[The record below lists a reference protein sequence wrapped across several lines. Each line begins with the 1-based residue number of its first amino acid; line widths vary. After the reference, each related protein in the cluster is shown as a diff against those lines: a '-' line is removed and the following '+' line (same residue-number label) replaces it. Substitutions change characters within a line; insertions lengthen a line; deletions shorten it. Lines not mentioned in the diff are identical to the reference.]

1 MLILLKKF
9 HLKIR
14 VFYFK
19 DVKLIA
25 EKFNYKPNS
34 MKKIVLPI
42 VLFLSVCSYSQ
53 FITVNE
59 GYTTRELIEDI
70 LINDICTTASNFGSR
85 TGSDYGQGNGIGA
98 FSANGSDFPY
108 QNGIILSSGFVSNAP
123 GPNSNAILADG
134 DPSWPGDVDLDAYT
148 NVSESLNASFIQ
160 FDFVPSISSISF
172 NFIFAS
178 EEYNQVFEC
187 VYSDAFAFILTDQAT
202 GIVRNLAV
210 LPGSET
216 PIECTNVHPSVPG
229 ACAAI
234 NEIYFDKY
242 NFAPF
247 NNSNFSA
254 TAFNGQMTSLSAQGN
269 VIPGN
274 LYTIK
279 LVVGDDGIG
288 IDDAVYD
295 PAVSAEVVV
304 SEQPALDPGTDGVLT
319 ICEGE
324 VVTSAELFS
333 SLGGS
338 PDGGGL
344 WSPLPLAGA
353 DIYTYTHASVGACPA
368 VSAEVVVSEQPALD
382 SGTDGALSICEGDTV
397 TEAELFSSLGGTPS
411 AGGLWSPFPLAG
423 ADTYTYTHGSVGECP
438 GVSAEVVV
446 SEQPALDPGTDGVLT
461 ICEGEVVTSAELF
474 SSLGGTPSAGGLW
487 SPFPLAGADTYT
499 YTHGSVGGCPGVSAE
514 VVVSE
519 QPALDSGTDGVLSI
533 CEGDTVIEAE
543 LFSSLGGTP
552 SAGGLWSPF
561 PLAGADTYTYTHLA
575 VGECPGVSAEVVV
588 SEQPALD
595 PGTDGVLTICEGEV
609 VTSAELFSSLGGT
622 PSAGGLWSPF
632 PLAGADTYTYT
643 HLAVGVCPGVSAEV
657 VVSEQPSL
665 DPGTD
670 GALSICEGDT
680 VIEAELFSSLGGTP
694 SAGGLW
700 SPFPLAGADTYTYT
714 HGSVGACPAVSAEV
728 VVSEQPAL
736 DPGTDGVL
744 TICEGEVVTS
754 AELFSSLGGS
764 PDGGGLWSPLPLAG
778 AGTYTYTHLAVGLC
792 PGVSAVVE
800 VDAQTAPPIFPP
812 PVLEYC
818 DPDNDGF
825 GSFTLTD
832 ADTYVLGGNT
842 TVTLE
847 VSYHYTPDDAQ
858 NGVNKIEDSPY
869 FNDVQN
875 TQLVYVRLYDTSS
888 GCYSTTT
895 LELSVLS
902 SPQITHPDDL
912 FPLVQCDDAIF
923 DLTQSEQF
931 IITPHTDYVFTYYSD
946 VALQILIPSPTAYT
960 SILPNPQTIYIVVGY
975 PPTGGVNNDCT
986 SQTSLNLIVNT
997 PPLLSPPDPY
1007 KLCDGTGLLGSAEE
1021 AFFDLESQSEYITG
1035 DPSVL
1040 ITYHET
1046 QNLANSGT
1054 NALESPYTNTSNPQT
1069 IFIRAVSEDT
1079 QCVVTQGITLDL
1091 VVNPLPS
1098 PLTPTALEVCDIDND
1113 GFASFTLTD
1122 KNIEIIGGEPGVLL
1136 TYHETLLD
1144 AQVGNYALTSPYI
1157 NIVTPSQI
1165 IYVRAVYPLPPLGT
1179 GTGCFETVQLELI
1192 VNPTPIIPFNIED
1205 LVVCDDDRDGVSIFD
1220 LTDKEDIIY
1229 GTQSPA
1235 DFTLTYYLTQEHA
1248 TNGTPRIANP
1258 TVFEN
1263 TINPQTIWVRLEHNF
1278 TECFKIG
1285 KFNIFSQS
1293 GPSVVQPLEPLTECD
1308 DLGDPNDGVT
1318 LFDLTLMNDVIT
1330 DGVSGVTVEYYTDPD
1345 LYFSIMNPTAYE
1357 NLTNPQNIY
1366 TRVTNVNTSCFNT
1379 SIYLTLRVAAN
1390 PDPEDPDPI
1399 ILCDVN
1405 NPGDM
1410 KEVFDLTNR
1419 EVQILDGET
1428 WNLSYYNSYQ
1438 DAIDNND
1445 MIAIPTIYTNVT
1457 SPEIVY
1463 VRVSIDISDVTACF
1477 EIVELEL
1484 IVNPLPDATAV
1495 ISPYIIC
1502 EVPSDGEAVFDLST
1516 KIGEILNGQD
1526 PFIFEVLFYE
1536 NQADADFMI
1545 NAIQNPTTYSNLVN
1559 PQTIY
1564 VVILNGTTA
1573 CFVATQSFDIE
1584 EQEGAVANPPDPH
1597 AICDN
1602 LDENDGI
1609 AEFDLL
1615 NQDLLDEILG
1625 AQNSSVY
1632 QLDFYGTLDNATL
1645 GVSPLP
1651 VTYINIINPQI
1662 IYARV
1667 TNTNTV
1673 CYDITQVIL
1682 KVELIPELVLD
1693 DVYTLCVD
1701 ALGNSIPE
1709 VAGNISLP
1717 VIDTGLNPSI
1727 YMFEWQLNSEVLW
1740 GEIGASITVLQ
1751 EGTYMVIVTEILTGC
1766 MSSATTTV
1774 VTSSPPLNYS
1784 VEVTDAFA
1792 SEHTITATA
1801 NGIGDYEFQ
1810 LDGNPFQG
1818 SGVFLDVAPGN
1829 HLVTIK
1835 DVNGCGSV
1843 TITVIVIDYPQFMTP
1858 NQDGYHDT
1866 WNIIGISD
1874 GDPTAKIYI
1883 FDRHGKLLKQ
1893 LSTFS
1898 TGWDGS
1904 YNGNPMPSND
1914 YWFRVE
1920 YTENNTKKEFSGHFT
1935 LKR

>member
-19 DVKLIA
+19 DVKLIT

-123 GPNSNAILADG
+123 GPNSNATLEDG

-216 PIECTNVHPSVPG
+216 PIECTNVHPLVLG
-229 ACAAI
+229 LGGCAAI
-234 NEIYFDKY
+234 NEIFFDKY
-242 NFAPF
+242 NFDPF

-279 LVVGDDGIG
+279 LVVGDDGNG
-288 IDDAVYD
+288 IDDTIYDSAVFLE
-295 PAVSAEVVV
+295 A
-304 SEQPALDPGTDGVLT
+304 
-319 ICEGE
+319 
-324 VVTSAELFS
+324 
-333 SLGGS
+333 GS
-338 PDGGGL
+338 FN
-344 WSPLPLAGA
+344 S
-353 DIYTYTHASVGACPA
+353 
-368 VSAEVVVSEQPALD
+368 
-382 SGTDGALSICEGDTV
+382 
-397 TEAELFSSLGGTPS
+397 
-411 AGGLWSPFPLAG
+411 
-423 ADTYTYTHGSVGECP
+423 
-438 GVSAEVVV
+438 
-446 SEQPALDPGTDGVLT
+446 
-461 ICEGEVVTSAELF
+461 
-474 SSLGGTPSAGGLW
+474 
-487 SPFPLAGADTYT
+487 
-499 YTHGSVGGCPGVSAE
+499 
-514 VVVSE
+514 
-519 QPALDSGTDGVLSI
+519 
-533 CEGDTVIEAE
+533 
-543 LFSSLGGTP
+543 
-552 SAGGLWSPF
+552 
-561 PLAGADTYTYTHLA
+561 
-575 VGECPGVSAEVVV
+575 
-588 SEQPALD
+588 
-595 PGTDGVLTICEGEV
+595 
-609 VTSAELFSSLGGT
+609 
-622 PSAGGLWSPF
+622 
-632 PLAGADTYTYT
+632 
-643 HLAVGVCPGVSAEV
+643 
-657 VVSEQPSL
+657 
-665 DPGTD
+665 
-670 GALSICEGDT
+670 
-680 VIEAELFSSLGGTP
+680 
-694 SAGGLW
+694 
-700 SPFPLAGADTYTYT
+700 
-714 HGSVGACPAVSAEV
+714 
-728 VVSEQPAL
+728 AL

-1046 QNLANSGT
+1046 QDLANSGT

-1536 NQADADFMI
+1536 NQDDADLMI

-1625 AQNSSVY
+1625 AQDSSVY

-1898 TGWDGS
+1898 EGWDGS